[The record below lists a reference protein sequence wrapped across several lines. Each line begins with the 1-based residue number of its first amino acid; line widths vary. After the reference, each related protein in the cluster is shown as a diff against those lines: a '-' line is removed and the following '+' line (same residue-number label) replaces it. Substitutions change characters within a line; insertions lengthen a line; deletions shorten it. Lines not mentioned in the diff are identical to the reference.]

1 MFITKK
7 HLDRRTFLRG
17 AMGTAIALPFL
28 DAMVPAATAQTR
40 TAAAEKLRFGAIYM
54 PNGIYPGLW
63 HPEKPGKGWAFNRT
77 MKPMEPYRQYLTTVS
92 QMKAPEGK
100 KDMGGI
106 HMGASAAFLNGS
118 GPETHNGEFN
128 LIRSKKSVD
137 QHIADAIAGDTPIH
151 SLEVG
156 TEDMGTSAGACD
168 GYPCVFFN
176 TMAWRDEKSPLP
188 VSVNPQVTFE
198 RMFGEPGSSHQRI
211 ARLQTKESM
220 LDSVLQETGR
230 LQKKIGAGDNAILDE
245 YLTSVRRVEEQLQK
259 MQSRSEAISSASG
272 GPIGIPEDYDEHM
285 TITYD
290 LLHLAFQGDL
300 TRVFSFMVGH
310 EASGR
315 SYAFLGV
322 KEPHHSTSHHKNTPE
337 SLEAYAKIGA
347 YHMVKLGEFVEKLK
361 NTREGDHTLLDSSLV
376 YFGAGMS
383 NGLLHDRHNVPAL
396 MVGTAG
402 GRIKAGGE
410 HIVAEKDQ
418 PTSNLLLAMAD
429 KMGAELDTIGIATGR
444 MQI

>member
-40 TAAAEKLRFGAIYM
+40 TAAAERLRFGSIYM
-54 PNGIYPGLW
+54 PNGVYPALW
-63 HPEKPGKGWAFNRT
+63 HPEKTGKGWEFNRT
-77 MKPMEPYRQYLTTVS
+77 MKPMEPYRQYLTTIS

-106 HMGASAAFLNGS
+106 HMGASAAFLNGF
-118 GPETHNGEFN
+118 GPASHNGEFN
-128 LIRSKKSVD
+128 AIQSKKSVD
-137 QHIADAIAGDTPIH
+137 QYIADAIAGDTPIH

-188 VSVNPQVTFE
+188 ISVNPQVTFE
-198 RMFGEPGSSHQRI
+198 RMFGEPGSSRQRL

-220 LDSVLQETGR
+220 LDSVLEETAR
-230 LQKKIGAGDNAILDE
+230 LGKKIGAGDNAILDE
-245 YLTSVRRVEEQLQK
+245 YLTSVRRVEEQLKK
-259 MQSRSEAISSASG
+259 MQSRSEAIASAAG
-272 GPIGIPEDYDEHM
+272 GPVGIPEDFDEHM
-285 TITYD
+285 TVTYD

-347 YHMVKLGEFVEKLK
+347 YHMVKLSQFVEKLK
-361 NTREGDHTLLDSSLV
+361 ARAPAQDFSFVMQQRGMFSYSGLTKVQVTQLREQYSV
-376 YFGAGMS
+376 YAV
-383 NGLLHDRHNVPAL
+383 D
-396 MVGTAG
+396 T
-402 GRIKAGGE
+402 GRIC
-410 HIVAEKDQ
+410 VAALNSRNIDYVVD
-418 PTSNLLLAMAD
+418 SISRVL
-429 KMGAELDTIGIATGR
+429 G
-444 MQI
+444 